1 MDEAL
6 VCSSDTGDRKAV
18 ITMSS
23 ESDDE
28 CRDCQVVRLS
38 INYLCFTFDLVSQLL
53 RPKGLRYFSRILK
66 MRTPGWLSISG

>member
-6 VCSSDTGDRKAV
+6 VCSSDTGDWQAV

-28 CRDCQVVRLS
+28 CRDCQAVS
-38 INYLCFTFDLVSQLL
+38 IKLL
-53 RPKGLRYFSRILK
+53 IAFYI
-66 MRTPGWLSISG
+66 